1 MIWQLGSFW
10 IAIWGVD
17 GVEMHWVE
25 SEESVNYG
33 WHWRQ
38 YFGFIGDWY
47 TQLGIFIGWVV
58 EEFDDED

>member
-1 MIWQLGSFW
+1 M
-10 IAIWGVD
+10 
-17 GVEMHWVE
+17 EMHWVE

-47 TQLGIFIGWVV
+47 TQLGILMGWVGEGV
-58 EEFDDED
+58 DGEDWF